1 MKAHVLN
8 HFSGAINGRRPARP
22 VPVTGILA
30 RLGAWL
36 KVAAER
42 RRLEDMPEH
51 LLRDIGIDRGIAN
64 AEAGRA
70 FWDLPAR
77 RGDLR

>member
-8 HFSGAINGRRPARP
+8 HFAGAIHGRRPARS
-22 VPVTGILA
+22 VPAAGVLA
-30 RLGAWL
+30 RLAAWL
-36 KVAAER
+36 RVAAER

-64 AEAGRA
+64 AEAGRP
-70 FWDLPAR
+70 FWDLPAGR
-77 RGDLR
+77 HDLS